1 MGCFNK
7 IFKLVGMSLVM
18 TMAACKQSITMK
30 TLILATSQMDSQP
43 IFEHMQSYGIP
54 YDYMEFSPSTV
65 FKGNITLYNENNEP
79 KYNLIV
85 INGGNLIF
93 ERNGLWVSALTAKQW
108 ANIDEYERNNS
119 IRRVVISDDVSS
131 NVNVELNDPN
141 NWGDTFENQPVI
153 FEQSEEIV
161 KVFNDARIKL
171 TAPLNVDNIYHTRVK
186 IVNTAN
192 TKPFLYYSDNGEKG
206 PVGGIITKY
215 DDGREEMSF
224 FFGLGSWSQ
233 SSIIFS
239 HLYLTWGTRSLFNGF
254 RRVYF
259 TPHIDDVFLGTQ
271 LADPKSGSTYG
282 SENFRT
288 GPKDFEKIAQ
298 FQKDVLEIMP
308 EGSFYR
314 VEMAFNGNG
323 ILISGDYEQSLKVDT
338 NRYGDI
344 EFVKEPGTGDKRWPS
359 ENYQFSEE
367 QYATMEKDIV
377 FNYFNHNDTAQ
388 KEFFW
393 SSHTFT
399 HENLDNVSRSDADNE
414 IRLNIEMA
422 HLLGLLDTD
431 YWSPGAIITPQ
442 ISGLHNKDAL
452 DIFKLYG
459 IKYGTGDLSRP
470 ALCNAE
476 NPYLPYYTTM
486 ESSNYEGFPIIPR
499 SPTEVYYYCSTR
511 EEDLWVYNEI
521 YRDYY
526 GGDSTFDQLLERESE
541 RTLLLMLKLRH
552 EAHQFHQ
559 ANIRYYPKEGKY
571 GESLLEDWTRSV
583 VNLYTKYVD
592 WPLIS
597 LKIEKHAETYHERA
611 KLETCGHETKFII
624 KNNLITGIS
633 VSASSGDCKVP
644 ITVPGGVNKSSLPA
658 GATLEQVGKDPL
670 TVWIPLKKGETKS
683 FQLEPAL
690 EWNAVESFES
700 TTEVETS
707 TVVSTTTVMDETTT
721 IVDETTTIV
730 DETTTIANESTTVAN
745 ESTIVDVPTTTIVNE
760 STIVVVP
767 TTIVNESTIVDV
779 PTTTI
784 ANESTVVV
792 VPTTIINE
800 STVVDDP
807 TTSVANE
814 STVVVVPTTIVNES
828 TIVDVPTTTIANE
841 STVVVV
847 PTTIVNE
854 STVVDDP
861 TTSVANESTIV
872 VVPTTIVNESTIVD
886 VPTTTIANEST
897 VIVVPT
903 TIVNE
908 STVVENPTTTI
919 VENPTTSVVENPTTS
934 VAENPTTSVAENPT
948 TSVVENPTTSVAE
961 NPTTS
966 VVENPTTTIVENPT
980 TSVAENPTT
989 SVVENPTTTI
999 VENPTTTIVENP
1011 TTTIVENPTTSV
1023 VENPTTTIVEN
1034 PTTSVV
1040 ENPTTTIVEN
1050 PTTIVVENPTTSVVE
1065 NPTTTTVENP
1075 TEVQVSE
1082 CRNSGY
1088 AQCGGYGFNG
1098 ANCCPEGFY
1107 CKNFNPY
1114 YSQCVLNGT
1123 YVETTDAE
1131 QPTPVASCDNIRYG
1145 QCGGIGYT
1153 GPTCCTLGFVCTV
1166 QSEYYHQ
1173 CLPK

>member
-721 IVDETTTIV
+721 IVDETTTI
-730 DETTTIANESTTVAN
+730 ANESTTVAN

-919 VENPTTSVVENPTTS
+919 V
-934 VAENPTTSVAENPT
+934 ENPT

>member
-721 IVDETTTIV
+721 IVDETTTI
-730 DETTTIANESTTVAN
+730 ANESTTVAN

-841 STVVVV
+841 STV
-847 PTTIVNE
+847 
-854 STVVDDP
+854 
-861 TTSVANESTIV
+861 
-872 VVPTTIVNESTIVD
+872 
-886 VPTTTIANEST
+886 
-897 VIVVPT
+897 IVVPT

-919 VENPTTSVVENPTTS
+919 VENPTTSV
-934 VAENPTTSVAENPT
+934 
-948 TSVVENPTTSVAE
+948 
-961 NPTTS
+961 
-966 VVENPTTTIVENPT
+966 VENPT

>member
-721 IVDETTTIV
+721 IVDETTTI
-730 DETTTIANESTTVAN
+730 ANESTTVAN